1 MKILYRLALGL
12 VLLLRALPAFS
23 VIDCSVTTNP
33 TDIVVTHNQLFG
45 ATTQGAIN
53 LTCTRA
59 ATDTKTP
66 TIWIGMTQPAAG
78 RTATLDTGT
87 ATITYEI
94 DHAGSNSGTWTDTGG
109 AVHTSTN
116 NVAVQEAINFGNATT
131 IPVSF
136 PFYFFDNYLQFNKPA
151 GVYVDSIPITVRLNN
166 ATGTILDQTSM
177 DIHISLPKA
186 CHFSS
191 APSIDV
197 SYVAFSKTPV
207 TGTGSFSITCTNGTP
222 YTVTLSPA
230 RSVVPTVDLAYG
242 LSLTTPGT
250 TTLTGSALAQTYT
263 VNISVDA
270 GQPGTCSVAVCN
282 GIDTAPTLTVNY

>member
-1 MKILYRLALGL
+1 MKTWYRFSLGL
-12 VLLLRALPAFS
+12 VMMLCALPAFS
-23 VIDCSVTTNP
+23 VVDCTVTTNP
-33 TDIVVTHNQLFG
+33 ADIVVTHNQISG
-45 ATTQGAIN
+45 ATTTGAVN

-66 TIWIGMTQPAAG
+66 TIWIGMAQPAAG
-78 RTATLDTGT
+78 RPATLDTGT

-109 AVHTSTN
+109 AARTSTN

-131 IPVSF
+131 ISVSI
-136 PFYFFDNYLQFNKPA
+136 PFYFFDSWLQFGKPA

-177 DIHISLPKA
+177 GIHISLPKA

-191 APSIDV
+191 APSIAV
-197 SYVAFSKTPV
+197 NYVAFSKLPV
-207 TGTGSFSITCTNGTP
+207 TGSGSFSITCTNGTP

-230 RSVVPTVDLAYG
+230 RSVVPTVELAYG
-242 LSLTTPGT
+242 LSLTTPSST
-250 TTLTGSALAQTYT
+250 SLTGSALAQTYT

-270 GQPGTCSVAVCN
+270 GQPGTCNVATCS
-282 GIDTAPTLTVNY
+282 GTDTAPTLTVNY